1 MAKKNIEIPKDNNI
15 IRMPLE
21 EVMPDNYLPY
31 AVEVAKDRALPD
43 VRDGLKPVHRRI
55 LYGAY
60 MLKAFPD
67 KPYYKSAR
75 IVGDILGKYHPH
87 GDSSVYDAMVILAQN
102 FSTRA
107 PLIDGHG
114 NWGSI
119 DGDGAAAMRYTEAR
133 LSSISMEMLRD
144 IEKNVVDMV
153 PNYSDSEME
162 PKVLPARYP
171 NLLVNGTFGIAV
183 GLSTNIPPHNLR
195 EVIDGTLAYID
206 NNEITTREL
215 MNYIKGP
222 DLPTGGVLIGEKTL
236 LSAYETGEGKVTLRA
251 KAKIETLEN
260 GRLGIVITE
269 FPYRRNKARILQT
282 ISDMTGDKRHAKA
295 LDGIVD
301 IRDES
306 DRTGIR
312 AVIEFKKAVDHDM
325 ADKVLKY
332 LYKKTDLQ
340 GNISFNM
347 VALADGKPE
356 TMGLKTII
364 SHYVNH
370 QKDVVTRRTKRELEV
385 AEKRFHIVEG
395 FIKAIGIMDEVIATI
410 RASKSKKYAHE
421 NLVSKF
427 GFTDLQAEA
436 ILELML
442 YRLTGLEIKVFQKE
456 HKELSKKI
464 KALRKILENESVLL
478 GVIKDELKEV
488 AEVYGDER
496 RTALIEDE
504 SEAKIDLEE
513 LIVAEDVMVTL
524 SNEGFI
530 KKIPLKTY
538 NRSNVDEN
546 EIEYREGDYL
556 KFLIKSNT
564 KDTLAIFTDKGTVYQ
579 IKCNSVADKKWKDK
593 GERLEDLI
601 RGLSLEDEKI
611 IALESIENF
620 LPNKCFKFITA
631 NGLIKKTTLDKFVTA
646 YSKLMAI
653 KLKNDDLLASVSLI
667 DSQDEERFVEIET
680 TNGLNFVVSEPELE
694 FTDRNIL
701 GVQLVP
707 LKSGNQI
714 KSIRFVDNYEYK
726 EFIIGINKKGN
737 IKTFSNM
744 NSNSYEKVKVNSFR
758 NILAF
763 SNKGKVFKFPAYLL
777 QNTEESNISDL
788 VDGFEKDELIIKVAP
803 INEFGK
809 IGEDLFVYFFSRE
822 GLVKK
827 TSLREFLGEFNN
839 QIAYKFKTPKD
850 ELINVDINFENATVI
865 LVTKNG
871 MGIKFLAT
879 AINPMGRVA
888 SGVTGI
894 SLKDDNKVIFGKV
907 IPPSEGIDDKTLEA
921 YNDYKKELT
930 SNYEKLILESK
941 QKEKAEVNIEDIKL
955 QNRAGRGSSLMI
967 LVLEDYIR
975 DVIIK

>member
-410 RASKSKKYAHE
+410 RASKSKKDAHE

-744 NSNSYEKVKVNSFR
+744 NINSYEKVKVNSFR
-758 NILAF
+758 NIIAF

-930 SNYEKLILESK
+930 SNYEKLVLESK

>member
-236 LSAYETGEGKVTLRA
+236 LSAYVTGEGKVTLRA

-410 RASKSKKYAHE
+410 RASKSKKDAHE

-758 NILAF
+758 NIIAF

-809 IGEDLFVYFFSRE
+809 IGEDLFVYFFSKE

-871 MGIKFLAT
+871 MGIKFSAT

-930 SNYEKLILESK
+930 SNYEKLVLESK

>member
-410 RASKSKKYAHE
+410 RASKSKKDAHE
-421 NLVSKF
+421 NLVLKF

-701 GVQLVP
+701 GIQLVP

-758 NILAF
+758 NIIAF

-850 ELINVDINFENATVI
+850 ELVNVDINFENATVI

-871 MGIKFLAT
+871 MGIKFSAT

-907 IPPSEGIDDKTLEA
+907 IPPTEGIDDKTLEA

-930 SNYEKLILESK
+930 SNYEKLVLESK

>member
-236 LSAYETGEGKVTLRA
+236 LSAYKTGEGKVTLRA

-410 RASKSKKYAHE
+410 RASKSKKDAHE

-758 NILAF
+758 NIIAF

-930 SNYEKLILESK
+930 SNYEKLVLESK

>member
-15 IRMPLE
+15 VRMPLE

-206 NNEITTREL
+206 NNEITTKEL

-251 KAKIETLEN
+251 KAGIETLEN

-312 AVIEFKKAVDHDM
+312 AVIEFKKAVDHEM

-370 QKDVVTRRTKRELEV
+370 QKEVVTRRTKRELEV

-410 RASKSKKYAHE
+410 RASKSKKDAHE
-421 NLVSKF
+421 NLVAKF

-464 KALRKILENESVLL
+464 KELRRILENESVLL

-488 AEVYGDER
+488 AETYGDER
-496 RTALIEDE
+496 RTALVEDE

-556 KFLIKSNT
+556 RFLIKSNT

-611 IALESIENF
+611 IALESVENF

-646 YSKLMAI
+646 YSKLMAL
-653 KLKNDDLLASVSLI
+653 KLKNDDALASVSLI

-737 IKTFSNM
+737 IKTFNNM
-744 NSNSYEKVKVNSFR
+744 NSSAYEKVKVNSFR
-758 NILAF
+758 NIIAF

-839 QIAYKFKTPKD
+839 QIAYKFKTPND
-850 ELINVDINFENATVI
+850 ELVNVDINFENATVI

-871 MGIKFLAT
+871 MGIKFSAT

-894 SLKDDNKVIFGKV
+894 SLKDDNKVIFGKA
-907 IPPSEGIDDKTLEA
+907 IPPVEGIDAATLEA

-930 SNYEKLILESK
+930 NNYEKLVLESK
-941 QKEKAEVNIEDIKL
+941 QKEKAEVNIDDIKL

-967 LVLEDYIR
+967 VVLEDYIK

>member
-183 GLSTNIPPHNLR
+183 GLSTNIPPHNLK

-410 RASKSKKYAHE
+410 RASKSKKDAHE

-564 KDTLAIFTDKGTVYQ
+564 KDTLGIFTDKGTVYQ

-758 NILAF
+758 NIIAF

-850 ELINVDINFENATVI
+850 ELVNVDINFENATVI

-871 MGIKFLAT
+871 MGIKFSAT

-930 SNYEKLILESK
+930 SNYEKLVLESK

>member
-15 IRMPLE
+15 VRMPLE

-87 GDSSVYDAMVILAQN
+87 GDSSVYDAMVILAQD

-183 GLSTNIPPHNLR
+183 GLSTNIPPHNLK

-206 NNEITTREL
+206 NNEITTKEL

-222 DLPTGGVLIGEKTL
+222 DLPTGGVLIGQKTL

-251 KAKIETLEN
+251 KANIEKLEN

-295 LDGIVD
+295 LDGIAD

-312 AVIEFKKAVDHDM
+312 AVIEFKKAIDHDM
-325 ADKVLKY
+325 ADKILKY

-364 SHYVNH
+364 THYVNH
-370 QKDVVTRRTKRELEV
+370 QKEVVTRRTKRELEV

-410 RASKSKKYAHE
+410 RASKSKKDAHE
-421 NLVSKF
+421 NLVTKF

-464 KALRKILENESVLL
+464 KELRRILENESVLL
-478 GVIKDELKEV
+478 GVIKEELKEV
-488 AEVYGDER
+488 AETYGDDR
-496 RTALIEDE
+496 RTALVEDE

-611 IALESIENF
+611 VAIESIENF

-646 YSKLMAI
+646 YSKLMAL
-653 KLKNDDLLASVSLI
+653 KLKNDDSLASVSLI
-667 DSQDEERFVEIET
+667 DSDDEERFVEIET

-694 FTDRNIL
+694 FTDRNIM

-707 LKSGNQI
+707 LKSDNQI

-737 IKTFSNM
+737 IKTFNNM
-744 NSNSYEKVKVNSFR
+744 NSSAYEKVKVNSFR
-758 NILAF
+758 NIIAF
-763 SNKGKVFKFPAYLL
+763 SNKGRVYKFPTYLL

-788 VDGFEKDELIIKVAP
+788 VDGFEKDENIIKVAS
-803 INEFGK
+803 INEFGR

-839 QIAYKFKTPKD
+839 QVAYKFKTQND
-850 ELINVDINFENATVI
+850 ELVNVDINFEDATII

-871 MGIKFLAT
+871 MGIKFSAT

-894 SLKDDNKVIFGKV
+894 SLKDDDKVIFGKA
-907 IPPSEGIDDKTLEA
+907 IPKMEGVDTETLEA
-921 YNDYKKELT
+921 YNDYKKEL
-930 SNYEKLILESK
+930 SNNYEKLVLESK
-941 QKEKAEVNIEDIKL
+941 QKEKADVNIDDIKL
-955 QNRAGRGSSLMI
+955 QNRAGRGSSLI
-967 LVLEDYIR
+967 IVVLGDYIK

>member
-206 NNEITTREL
+206 NNEITTGEL

-410 RASKSKKYAHE
+410 RASKSKKDAHE

-442 YRLTGLEIKVFQKE
+442 YRLTGLEIKVLQKE

-530 KKIPLKTY
+530 KKIPIKTY

-758 NILAF
+758 NIIAF

-850 ELINVDINFENATVI
+850 ELVNVDINFENATVI

-871 MGIKFLAT
+871 MGIKFSAT

-930 SNYEKLILESK
+930 SNYEKLVLESK

>member
-410 RASKSKKYAHE
+410 RASKSKKDAHE

-530 KKIPLKTY
+530 KKLPLKTY

-564 KDTLAIFTDKGTVYQ
+564 KDTLSIFTDKGTVYQ

-758 NILAF
+758 NIIAF

-788 VDGFEKDELIIKVAP
+788 VDGFEKDELIIKLAP

-871 MGIKFLAT
+871 MGIKFSAT

-907 IPPSEGIDDKTLEA
+907 IPLTEGIDDKTLEA

-930 SNYEKLILESK
+930 SNYEKLVLESK

>member
-410 RASKSKKYAHE
+410 RASKSKKDAHE

-758 NILAF
+758 NIIAF

-907 IPPSEGIDDKTLEA
+907 IPPSKGIDDKTLEA

-930 SNYEKLILESK
+930 SNYEKLVLESK

>member
-410 RASKSKKYAHE
+410 RASKSKKDAHE

-758 NILAF
+758 NIIAF

-850 ELINVDINFENATVI
+850 ELVNVDINFENATVI

-871 MGIKFLAT
+871 MGIKFSAT

-907 IPPSEGIDDKTLEA
+907 IPLAEGIDDKTLEA

-941 QKEKAEVNIEDIKL
+941 QKEKAEINIEDIKL

>member
-183 GLSTNIPPHNLR
+183 GLSTNIPPHNLK

-410 RASKSKKYAHE
+410 RASKSKKDAHE

-464 KALRKILENESVLL
+464 KGLRKILENESVLL

-758 NILAF
+758 NIIAF

-788 VDGFEKDELIIKVAP
+788 VDGFEKDEIIIKVAP

-850 ELINVDINFENATVI
+850 ELVNVDINFENATVI

-871 MGIKFLAT
+871 MGIKFSAT

>member
-87 GDSSVYDAMVILAQN
+87 GDSSVYGAMVILAQN

-758 NILAF
+758 NIIAF

-850 ELINVDINFENATVI
+850 ELVNVDINFENATVI

-871 MGIKFLAT
+871 MGIKFSAT

>member
-215 MNYIKGP
+215 MNYIKCP

-410 RASKSKKYAHE
+410 RASKSKKDAHE

-758 NILAF
+758 NIIAF

-930 SNYEKLILESK
+930 SNYEKLVLESK

>member
-410 RASKSKKYAHE
+410 RASKSKKDAHE

-496 RTALIEDE
+496 RTAFIEDE

-530 KKIPLKTY
+530 KKIPIKTY

-707 LKSGNQI
+707 LKNGNQI

-758 NILAF
+758 NIIAF

-850 ELINVDINFENATVI
+850 ELVNVDINFENATVI

-871 MGIKFLAT
+871 MGIKFSAT

-930 SNYEKLILESK
+930 SNYEKLVLESK

>member
-410 RASKSKKYAHE
+410 RASKSKKDAHE

-564 KDTLAIFTDKGTVYQ
+564 KDTLAIFTDKGSVYQ

-758 NILAF
+758 NIIAF

-850 ELINVDINFENATVI
+850 ELVNVDINFENATVI

-871 MGIKFLAT
+871 MGIKFSAT

-930 SNYEKLILESK
+930 SNYEKLVLESK

>member
-87 GDSSVYDAMVILAQN
+87 GDISVYDAMVILAQN

-410 RASKSKKYAHE
+410 RASKSKKDAHE

-464 KALRKILENESVLL
+464 KGLRKILENESVLL

-513 LIVAEDVMVTL
+513 LIVAEAVMVTL

-579 IKCNSVADKKWKDK
+579 IKCNSVSDKKWKDK

-758 NILAF
+758 NIIAF

-871 MGIKFLAT
+871 MGIKFSAT

-907 IPPSEGIDDKTLEA
+907 IPLTEGIDDKTLEA

>member
-530 KKIPLKTY
+530 KKLPLKTY

-744 NSNSYEKVKVNSFR
+744 NINSYEKVKVNSFR
-758 NILAF
+758 NIIAF

-850 ELINVDINFENATVI
+850 ELVNVDINFENATVI

-871 MGIKFLAT
+871 MGIKFSAT

-907 IPPSEGIDDKTLEA
+907 ISPSEGIDDKTLEA

>member
-410 RASKSKKYAHE
+410 RASKSKKDAHE

-464 KALRKILENESVLL
+464 KVLRKILENESVLL
-478 GVIKDELKEV
+478 GVIKDELKEM

-620 LPNKCFKFITA
+620 IPNKCFKFITA

-758 NILAF
+758 NIIAF

-809 IGEDLFVYFFSRE
+809 IGEDLFVYFFSKE

-850 ELINVDINFENATVI
+850 ELVNVDINFENATVI

-871 MGIKFLAT
+871 IGIKFSAT

-907 IPPSEGIDDKTLEA
+907 IPLTEGIDDKTLEA

-930 SNYEKLILESK
+930 SNYEKLVLESK

>member
-410 RASKSKKYAHE
+410 RASKSKKDAHE

-427 GFTDLQAEA
+427 GFTELQAEA

-758 NILAF
+758 NIIAF

-850 ELINVDINFENATVI
+850 ELVNVDINFENATVI

-930 SNYEKLILESK
+930 SNYEKLVLESK

>member
-107 PLIDGHG
+107 PLVDGHG

-410 RASKSKKYAHE
+410 RASKSKKDAHE

-758 NILAF
+758 NIIAF

-850 ELINVDINFENATVI
+850 ELVNVDINFENATVI

-871 MGIKFLAT
+871 MGIKFSST

-907 IPPSEGIDDKTLEA
+907 IPLTEGIDDKTLEA

>member
-102 FSTRA
+102 FSTRV

-410 RASKSKKYAHE
+410 RASKSKKDAHE

-530 KKIPLKTY
+530 KKLPLKTY

-758 NILAF
+758 NIIAF

-788 VDGFEKDELIIKVAP
+788 VDGFEKDEIIIKVAP

-850 ELINVDINFENATVI
+850 ELVNVDINFENATVI

-907 IPPSEGIDDKTLEA
+907 IPPSEDIDDKTLEA

>member
-144 IEKNVVDMV
+144 IEKDVVDMV

-410 RASKSKKYAHE
+410 RASKSKKDAHE
-421 NLVSKF
+421 NLVLKF

-538 NRSNVDEN
+538 NRSNIDEN

-758 NILAF
+758 NIIAF

-850 ELINVDINFENATVI
+850 ELVNVDINFENATVI

-879 AINPMGRVA
+879 AINPMGRIA

-930 SNYEKLILESK
+930 SNYEKLVLESK

>member
-410 RASKSKKYAHE
+410 RASKSKKDAHE

-530 KKIPLKTY
+530 KKLPLKTY

-758 NILAF
+758 NIIAF

-788 VDGFEKDELIIKVAP
+788 VDGFEKDEIIIKVAP

-850 ELINVDINFENATVI
+850 ELVNVDINFENATVI

-894 SLKDDNKVIFGKV
+894 SLKDDNKVIFGNV
-907 IPPSEGIDDKTLEA
+907 IPPSEDIDDKTLEA

>member
-183 GLSTNIPPHNLR
+183 GLSTNIPPHNLK

-410 RASKSKKYAHE
+410 RASKSKKDAHE

-758 NILAF
+758 NIIAF

-850 ELINVDINFENATVI
+850 ELVNVDINFENATVI

-871 MGIKFLAT
+871 IGIKFSAT

-930 SNYEKLILESK
+930 SNYEKLVLESK

-955 QNRAGRGSSLMI
+955 QNRAGRGRSLMI

>member
-1 MAKKNIEIPKDNNI
+1 
-15 IRMPLE
+15 
-21 EVMPDNYLPY
+21 
-31 AVEVAKDRALPD
+31 
-43 VRDGLKPVHRRI
+43 
-55 LYGAY
+55 
-60 MLKAFPD
+60 
-67 KPYYKSAR
+67 
-75 IVGDILGKYHPH
+75 
-87 GDSSVYDAMVILAQN
+87 
-102 FSTRA
+102 
-107 PLIDGHG
+107 
-114 NWGSI
+114 
-119 DGDGAAAMRYTEAR
+119 
-133 LSSISMEMLRD
+133 
-144 IEKNVVDMV
+144 
-153 PNYSDSEME
+153 
-162 PKVLPARYP
+162 
-171 NLLVNGTFGIAV
+171 
-183 GLSTNIPPHNLR
+183 
-195 EVIDGTLAYID
+195 
-206 NNEITTREL
+206 

-410 RASKSKKYAHE
+410 RASKSKKDAHE

-579 IKCNSVADKKWKDK
+579 IKCNSVSDKKWKDK

-701 GVQLVP
+701 GIQLVP

-758 NILAF
+758 NIIAF

-871 MGIKFLAT
+871 MGIKFSAT

>member
-410 RASKSKKYAHE
+410 RASKSKKDAHE

-530 KKIPLKTY
+530 KKLPLKTY

-744 NSNSYEKVKVNSFR
+744 NSSSYEKVKVNSFR
-758 NILAF
+758 NVIAF

-788 VDGFEKDELIIKVAP
+788 VDGFEKDEIIIKVAP

-850 ELINVDINFENATVI
+850 ELVNVDINFENATVI

-871 MGIKFLAT
+871 MGIKFSAT

-907 IPPSEGIDDKTLEA
+907 IPLAEGIDDKTLEA

>member
-222 DLPTGGVLIGEKTL
+222 DLTTGGVLIGEKTL

-410 RASKSKKYAHE
+410 RASKSKKDAHE

-701 GVQLVP
+701 GIQLVP

-758 NILAF
+758 NIIAF

-850 ELINVDINFENATVI
+850 ELVNVDINFENATVI

-871 MGIKFLAT
+871 MGIKFSAT

-930 SNYEKLILESK
+930 SNYEKLVLESK

>member
-251 KAKIETLEN
+251 KAKIETFEN

-410 RASKSKKYAHE
+410 RASKSKKDAHE

-530 KKIPLKTY
+530 KKIPIKTY

-707 LKSGNQI
+707 LKNGNQI

-758 NILAF
+758 NIIAF

-850 ELINVDINFENATVI
+850 ELVNVDINFENATVI

-871 MGIKFLAT
+871 MGIKFSAT

-930 SNYEKLILESK
+930 SNYEKLVLESK

>member
-87 GDSSVYDAMVILAQN
+87 GDSSVYYAMVILAQN

-236 LSAYETGEGKVTLRA
+236 LSAYETGDGKVTLRA

-410 RASKSKKYAHE
+410 RASKSKKDAHE

-758 NILAF
+758 NIIAF

-930 SNYEKLILESK
+930 SNYEKLVLESK

>member
-269 FPYRRNKARILQT
+269 FTYRRNKARILQT

-410 RASKSKKYAHE
+410 RASKSKKDAHE

-530 KKIPLKTY
+530 KKLPLKTY

-758 NILAF
+758 NIIAF

-788 VDGFEKDELIIKVAP
+788 VDGFEKDEIIIKVAP

-850 ELINVDINFENATVI
+850 ELVNVDINFENATVI

-907 IPPSEGIDDKTLEA
+907 IPPSEDIDDKTLEA

>member
-87 GDSSVYDAMVILAQN
+87 GDSSVYYAMVILAQN

-410 RASKSKKYAHE
+410 RASKSKKDAHE

-579 IKCNSVADKKWKDK
+579 IKCNSVSDKKWKDK

-601 RGLSLEDEKI
+601 RGLNLEDEKI

-758 NILAF
+758 NIIAF

-850 ELINVDINFENATVI
+850 ELVNVDINFENATVI

-871 MGIKFLAT
+871 MGIKFSAT

-907 IPPSEGIDDKTLEA
+907 IPLAEGIDDKTLEA

>member
-144 IEKNVVDMV
+144 IEKDVVDMV

-410 RASKSKKYAHE
+410 RASKSKKDAHE

-530 KKIPLKTY
+530 KKLPLKTY

-556 KFLIKSNT
+556 KFLVKSNT

-758 NILAF
+758 NIIAF

-930 SNYEKLILESK
+930 SNYEKLVLESK

>member
-325 ADKVLKY
+325 ADKILKY

-395 FIKAIGIMDEVIATI
+395 FIKAIGIMDKVIATI
-410 RASKSKKYAHE
+410 RASKSKKDAHE

-758 NILAF
+758 NIIAF

-850 ELINVDINFENATVI
+850 ELVNVDINFENATVI

-871 MGIKFLAT
+871 MGIKFSAT

-930 SNYEKLILESK
+930 SNYEKLVLESK

>member
-410 RASKSKKYAHE
+410 RASKSKKDAHE
-421 NLVSKF
+421 NLVLKF

-530 KKIPLKTY
+530 KKLPLKTY

-744 NSNSYEKVKVNSFR
+744 NSSSYEKVKVNSFR
-758 NILAF
+758 NVIAF

-850 ELINVDINFENATVI
+850 ELVNVDINFENATVI

-871 MGIKFLAT
+871 MGIKFSAT

-894 SLKDDNKVIFGKV
+894 SLKDDNKVVFGKV
-907 IPPSEGIDDKTLEA
+907 IPLAEGIDDKTLEA